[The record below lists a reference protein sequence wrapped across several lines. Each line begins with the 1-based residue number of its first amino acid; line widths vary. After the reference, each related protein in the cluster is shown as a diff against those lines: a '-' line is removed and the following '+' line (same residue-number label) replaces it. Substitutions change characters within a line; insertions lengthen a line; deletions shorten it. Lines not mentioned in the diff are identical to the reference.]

1 MAPNFEKL
9 LALFGDAKVEMVV
22 IGGVAMNAQG
32 SAYVTFDLDLCYR
45 RTKENIVRMCD
56 ALAPYQPRLRGGPE
70 NLPFRFDAGTVKR
83 GLNFTLTTSLGDLD
97 LLGEVTGI
105 GSYDAVLQTSEWR
118 EIEGKKYLVLSLAGL
133 IQAKRAAGRKK
144 DLNALPE
151 LEALRDLK
159 ERMGGKK

>member
-9 LALFGDAKVEMVV
+9 LALFSDAKVEIVV

-45 RTKENIVRMCD
+45 RTKENIARMCD
-56 ALAPYQPRLRGGPE
+56 ALAPHQPRLRGAPE
-70 NLPFRFDAGTVKR
+70 NLPFRLDAETVGR
-83 GLNFTLTTSLGDLD
+83 GLNFTLITNLGDLD
-97 LLGEVTGI
+97 LLGEVAGI
-105 GSYDAVLQTSEWR
+105 GSYDAVLQTSELR

-133 IQAKRAAGRKK
+133 IQSKRAAGRKK

-151 LEALRDLK
+151 LEGLRDLK
-159 ERMGGKK
+159 ERMGGKE